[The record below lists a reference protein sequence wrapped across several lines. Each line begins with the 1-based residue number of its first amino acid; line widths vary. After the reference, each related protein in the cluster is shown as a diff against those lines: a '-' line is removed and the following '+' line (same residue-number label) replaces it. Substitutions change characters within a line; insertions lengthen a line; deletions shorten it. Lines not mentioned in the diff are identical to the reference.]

1 MIEKIKNELNKL
13 SKTEK
18 ILSVTSLIFSCLFFF
33 TCIFA
38 GLSSNY
44 EEVESLKNLDENDT
58 IALQNENDFT
68 NNLEDEAIKENSE
81 AEVQEKKETETTT
94 EQVQEQVVI
103 PVSQPDPVTE
113 NNNQNITPVQEE
125 NTQETVFI
133 TETGEKYHGANCRSI
148 RGKNT
153 YEVTLQEALNKG
165 LEPCKICQ

>member
-1 MIEKIKNELNKL
+1 MIEKIKSEISKL

-18 ILSVTSLIFSCLFFF
+18 ILSTVALFCSCLFFF

-38 GLSSNY
+38 ALSSNY
-44 EEVESLKNLDENDT
+44 EEVDALKNLDENDT
-58 IALQNENDFT
+58 VALQNENDFT
-68 NNLEDEAIKENSE
+68 NNSEDETIKENSE
-81 AEVQEKKETETTT
+81 IEVQEETETTT

-113 NNNQNITPVQEE
+113 NNNQNIAPVQEE

-133 TETGEKYHGANCRSI
+133 TETGEKYHGPNCRSI